1 MRKNIIDTLL
11 FRIFVPIPY
20 GALVYLLLLMINN
33 NLLIINETFISAEL
47 FFCIALAYISLEAN
61 RIVLKTVFKKN
72 KGSILENL
80 MQLGVNAIIT
90 LIVIYYSLMAYF
102 VGFLGYESLSGF
114 ATEVKSFAVFFGVTS
129 LLYNMLSISYNLL
142 NKRNEQ
148 LFDDEETLKEQ
159 VQFELE
165 SYQAQINP
173 DLLFESL
180 ESAITLIREDVDKA
194 EDFIDNLALAYRYI
208 LQNQNNESATIDMEM
223 EAANNLLVLHNVKHG
238 GLIKLEN
245 TIKGEMGNIIPGS
258 IPLLIDEI
266 IKSSIISKAR
276 PLEIILAKEDNY
288 LTLSYKLNER
298 LKQNNRE
305 LLTFERLHTAYSF
318 YTDQPLVKVLAYGDA
333 FYKIPLLDVSSVAA

>member
-1 MRKNIIDTLL
+1 MRKNITDTLL

-20 GALVYLLLLMINN
+20 GALIYLLLLMINN

-47 FFCIALAYISLEAN
+47 FFCIALSFISLEVN
-61 RIVLKTVFKKN
+61 RLVLKTVFKKSS
-72 KGSILENL
+72 GSILENL
-80 MQLGVNAIIT
+80 VQLGVNATIT
-90 LIVIYYSLMAYF
+90 MVVIYYSLMGYF

-159 VQFELE
+159 VQFEME

-180 ESAITLIREDVDKA
+180 ESAITLIREDVNKA
-194 EDFIDNLALAYRYI
+194 EDFIDHLALAYRYI
-208 LQNQNNESATIDMEM
+208 LQNQTNESATVEKEM
-223 EAANNLLVLHNVKHG
+223 EAAKNVLELHNVKHR
-238 GLIKLEN
+238 GLIKLVN
-245 TIKGEMGNIIPGS
+245 TTKGEMGNIIPGS

-266 IKSSIISKAR
+266 VKSSIISKAR
-276 PLEIILAKEDNY
+276 PLEIVLGREDNY

-298 LKQNNRE
+298 LKKNNRE

-318 YTDQPLVKVLAYGDA
+318 YTDRPLVKVLAYGDA
-333 FYKIPLLDVSSVAA
+333 FYKIPLLNVSSVAA

>member
-1 MRKNIIDTLL
+1 MRKNITEALL

-33 NLLIINETFISAEL
+33 NLLIIGETFISAEL
-47 FFCIALAYISLEAN
+47 FFCIALSFISLESN
-61 RIVLKTVFKKN
+61 RLVLKTFFRGN
-72 KGSILENL
+72 KGSIFENL
-80 MQLGVNAIIT
+80 VQLGTNAIIT
-90 LIVIYYSLMAYF
+90 LFVIYYSLMGYF

-142 NKRNEQ
+142 HKKNEQ

-159 VQFELE
+159 IQYELE

-173 DLLFESL
+173 DLLLESL
-180 ESAITLIREDVDKA
+180 ESAITLIRQDADKA
-194 EDFIDNLALAYRYI
+194 EDFIDHLALAYRYI
-208 LQNQNNESATIDMEM
+208 LQNQNNESTTIENET
-223 EAANNLLVLHNVKHG
+223 EAAKNLLFLHNVKHK
-238 GLIKLEN
+238 GLIKFTN
-245 TIKGEMGNIIPGS
+245 TVRGTEGNIIPGS

-266 IKSSIISKAR
+266 IKNNIISEPR

-298 LKQNNRE
+298 LKKNSDE
-305 LLTFERLHTAYSF
+305 LLTFERLHIAYSF
-318 YTDQPLVKVLAYGDA
+318 YTDQPLVKVLAYGDV
-333 FYKIPLLDVSSVAA
+333 FYKIPLLNLTEVAA